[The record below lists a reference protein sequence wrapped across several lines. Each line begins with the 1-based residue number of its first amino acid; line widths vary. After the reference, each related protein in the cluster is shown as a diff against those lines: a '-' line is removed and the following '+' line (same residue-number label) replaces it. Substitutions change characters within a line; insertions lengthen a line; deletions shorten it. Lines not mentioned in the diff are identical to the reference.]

1 MNRMFFIDG
10 KFVDESKAVI
20 PVTAHALHYGTGVF
34 EGIRAYFS
42 EKEKC
47 LCVFRMKEHFE
58 RLKNSAKIL
67 FIDIPFTVEQL
78 MHITG
83 DLLRKNYA
91 ETNIYIRPL
100 AFKSDPAVGQFNLQ
114 NLKDSLVIYTVPIGK
129 HLKDADTGV
138 SVMVSS
144 WRRVPDNSIPPRGKI
159 TGAYVNTALAKT
171 ESELNGYSE
180 ALILDERGHIVEGS
194 AENVFLV
201 KAGKIYT
208 PPESDD
214 ILVGIT
220 RDTIMTICSKELGL
234 EVIERS
240 IDRSEVYSADELIL
254 VGTGAEVSP
263 VTEVDKRKIRDG
275 KIGEISAKI
284 RDIYFKMVYGEMKGY
299 ESFATKI
306 KQ

>member
-1 MNRMFFIDG
+1 MNRIFFVDG
-10 KFVDESKAVI
+10 KFVDENKAVI

-34 EGIRAYFS
+34 EGIRAYYN

-47 LCVFRMKEHFE
+47 LCVFRMREHFE

-67 FIDIPFTVEQL
+67 FINIPFTVEQL
-78 MHITG
+78 IDVTS
-83 DLLRKNYA
+83 DLLRKNYV

-114 NLKDSLVIYTVPIGK
+114 HLKDSLVIYTVPIGK

-144 WRRVPDNSIPPRGKI
+144 WRRVSDNSIPPRGKI

-171 ESELNGYSE
+171 ESELNGYGE
-180 ALILDERGHIVEGS
+180 ALLLDDRGHIVEGS
-194 AENVFLV
+194 AENIFLV
-201 KAGKIYT
+201 NGGKVYT
-208 PPESDD
+208 PPVSDD

-220 RDTIMTICSKELGL
+220 RDTIIKICKEELGL

-240 IDRSEVYSADELIL
+240 IDRSEVYCVDELFL

-263 VTEVDKRKIRDG
+263 VIEVDKRKIGDG
-275 KIGEISAKI
+275 RIGEISMKI
-284 RDIYFKMVYGEMKGY
+284 KKIYFKMVYGEMKGY
-299 ESFATKI
+299 EKFVTKI
-306 KQ
+306 KK